1 MRDINTVEVYYQNQ
15 VVGHLRET
23 TSQQVSFQY
32 DSDWIESGF
41 SISPFSLPLKPEIFI
56 PKNPF
61 TFDGL
66 FGVFADSL
74 PDGWGHLLTDLKLKA
89 DGNDVDSC
97 NKLYRFGW
105 IDHNGLGGLEYR
117 PRFNLVKPGT
127 ALSLD
132 NLAMESTTLY
142 QKDVCKHLDE
152 LFYSSGSCG
161 GAQPKANIFM
171 EQALWIVKFPTAL
184 HDRINGL
191 MEYQYMQCAQTCGI
205 CVPLFR
211 LLPSNWC
218 DGYFAVK
225 RFDRKNNQKIHMI
238 SFAGLLETSHR
249 IPSLDYLDIFKVIA
263 LLTRDIRES
272 EEMYRRMCFN
282 VFAHNR
288 DDHSK
293 NFAFLY
299 DERQNRYT
307 LSPAYDLT
315 YSNSI
320 GEEHAMTIDG
330 VGDHPGLNQLLSVAK
345 KVGLNEK
352 WAKQTALDIQQ
363 KVLTQLNRWLNHR

>member
-1 MRDINTVEVYYQNQ
+1 MKEKKIVKVYYHNRL
-15 VVGHLRET
+15 VGQLAEAINRR
-23 TSQQVSFQY
+23 VAFQY
-32 DSDWIESGF
+32 DNEWLQTGF
-41 SISPFSLPLKPEIFI
+41 SISPFSLPLSSEVFI
-56 PKNPF
+56 SDERYMF
-61 TFDGL
+61 GGL

-74 PDGWGHLLTDLKLKA
+74 PDGWGRLLVDRTLKEHGY
-89 DGNDVDSC
+89 DPDSISE
-97 NKLYRFGW
+97 LFRLGL
-105 IDHNGLGGLEYR
+105 IGRMGLGALEYQPTHDLIKTSNR
-117 PRFNLVKPGT
+117 
-127 ALSLD
+127 LSYD
-132 NLAMESTTLY
+132 DLAQQCIEMFQNE
-142 QKDVCKHLDE
+142 DCEHLDD
-152 LFYSSGSCG
+152 LFHKGGSSG
-161 GAQPKANIFM
+161 GARPKVNVDINN
-171 EQALWIVKFPTAL
+171 ELWIVKFATSFE
-184 HDRINGL
+184 DRSVGL
-191 MEYQYMQCAQTCGI
+191 MEYEYMKCAQSCGI
-205 CVPLFR
+205 CVPSFQ
-211 LLPSNWC
+211 LLDSNWC

-225 RFDRKNNQKIHMI
+225 RFDRINGCKIHMI
-238 SFAGLLETSHR
+238 SLSALLETSHR
-249 IPSLDYLDIFKVIA
+249 IPNLDYLDIFKVIA

-299 DERQNRYT
+299 DEWQNRYT

-320 GEEHAMTIDG
+320 GGEHATTIDG

-345 KVGLNEK
+345 IVGLNEK